1 MFVDK
6 LTLIFLPL
14 CILCVIITQLSYYY
28 EKASR
33 SSSVSCHFKRKSQA
47 LIKENCINRMKISE
61 YHSLEEKFFRYPGS
75 KQVYKFFI
83 LICRVSVKPCRSYH
97 FDIIW
102 IMPHHSAGHM
112 HSCAYFT
119 LVTALSQNNKK
130 NIEAVPFVSP
140 SAL

>member
-33 SSSVSCHFKRKSQA
+33 SSSSIMSFQAKITGLNKEKLHKQDEDLRIPFFWRKYS
-47 LIKENCINRMKISE
+47 SD
-61 YHSLEEKFFRYPGS
+61 F
-75 KQVYKFFI
+75 QVHKFFI
-83 LICRVSVKPCRSYH
+83 LICRVYVKPCRSYH